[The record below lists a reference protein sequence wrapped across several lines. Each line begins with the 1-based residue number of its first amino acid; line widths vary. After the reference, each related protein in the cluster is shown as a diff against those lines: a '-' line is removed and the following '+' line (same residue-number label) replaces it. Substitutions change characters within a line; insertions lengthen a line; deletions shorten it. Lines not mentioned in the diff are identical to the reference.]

1 MVHAARMAATG
12 DRLESARS
20 RAIAAIDDYAAEM
33 RRVDGTRLGQG
44 LIETRALKDRV
55 EAVFAEGLR
64 RFDQSGEY
72 AADGA
77 IDLVAWLRAKCK
89 LSGGAAAERVG
100 IARQLQHLPQTSKA
114 FATGQL
120 AYQHVAVLA
129 RTAEHVG
136 AGAVRKAEGS
146 LLALADKMDP
156 GQFTGVAKN
165 FEHRI
170 DAQAALA
177 EANRAHQR
185 RYLTISEPLDGIVR
199 IDGLL
204 DAEAGAI
211 VRNAVNA
218 GLPPAKNDDRTPG
231 QRRAD
236 RLVELCHP
244 RAVGSADGAGPR
256 PHLII
261 RASADTLLGAPGAPG
276 GELEGG
282 TIIPVETLRR
292 IACDAA
298 ISRIIGKGELDA
310 EITRASR
317 STPAATRRALAA
329 RDRGCVAEHCNC
341 PPQWTDSHHVKHW
354 IDQGPTTMSNLILL
368 CRPHHRKVHEE
379 GWGLQRLT
387 TGRWALIRPTPRS
400 RSA

>member
-1 MVHAARMAATG
+1 MAASAT
-12 DRLESARS
+12 RLETS
-20 RAIAAIDDYAAEM
+20 RTRLLAAIDDYAAAVRTAE
-33 RRVDGTRLGQG
+33 GPALGEG
-44 LIETRALKDRV
+44 LIHTREARDRL
-55 EAVFAEGLR
+55 EAIFAEGLR
-64 RFDQSGEY
+64 RFDRSGEY

-77 IDLVAWLRAKCK
+77 IDLVAWLRSRCK
-89 LSGGAAAERVG
+89 LSGGAAAERLG
-100 IARQLQHLPQTSKA
+100 IARQLAHLPQTSKA
-114 FATGQL
+114 FATGEL
-120 AYQHVAVLA
+120 GYQHVAVLA

-136 AGAVRKAEGS
+136 AATVRKAEGS
-146 LLALADKMDP
+146 LLALAETMDP

-165 FEHRI
+165 FEHRV

-177 EANRAHQR
+177 EANRAYQR

-204 DAEAGAI
+204 DAEAGAA
-211 VRNAVNA
+211 VRHALNA
-218 GLPPAKNDDRTPG
+218 GLPPARDDDRTPG

-236 RLVELCHP
+236 RLVELCQP
-244 RAVGSADGAGPR
+244 RTAGSADGAGPR

-261 RASADTLLGAPGAPG
+261 RASLDTLLGAPDAPG
-276 GELEGG
+276 GELDGG
-282 TIIPVETLRR
+282 TIIPAETVRR

-298 ISRIIGKGELDA
+298 ISRILGKGELAA

-329 RDRGCVAEHCNC
+329 RDRGCVAEHCSR

-368 CRPHHRKVHEE
+368 CRPHHRRVHEE

-387 TGRWALIRPTPRS
+387 TGRWKLIRPMPRS

>member
-1 MVHAARMAATG
+1 MAAAG
-12 DRLESARS
+12 DRLESARI
-20 RAIAAIDDYAAEM
+20 RAVAAVDDYAAEL
-33 RRVDGTRLGQG
+33 RRVDGARLGEG

-72 AADGA
+72 VADGA

-114 FATGQL
+114 FATGEL
-120 AYQHVAVLA
+120 GYQHVAVLA
-129 RTAEHVG
+129 RTAEHLG
-136 AGAVRKAEGS
+136 AAIVRKAEAS
-146 LLALADKMDP
+146 LLALADTMDP

-170 DAQAALA
+170 DAQAALT

-204 DAEAGAI
+204 DVEAGAL

-218 GLPPAKNDDRTPG
+218 GLPPARDDDRTPG

-236 RLVELCHP
+236 RLVELCQP
-244 RAVGSADGAGPR
+244 RVVGSADGAGPR

-261 RASADTLLGAPGAPG
+261 RTTVDTLIGAAGSPGAELDG
-276 GELEGG
+276 GV
-282 TIIPVETLRR
+282 IIPAETVRR

-310 EITRASR
+310 ELTRASR
-317 STPAATRRALAA
+317 STPPATRRALAA
-329 RDRGCVAEHCNC
+329 RDRGCVAEHCNR
-341 PPQWTDSHHVKHW
+341 PPQWTDTHHVKHW
-354 IDQGPTTMSNLILL
+354 IDDGPTTMSNLILL
-368 CRPHHRKVHEE
+368 CRPHHRKVHEG

-387 TGRWALIRPTPRS
+387 TGRWALIRPLPRS

>member
-1 MVHAARMAATG
+1 MAAAG
-12 DRLESARS
+12 DRLESARI
-20 RAIAAIDDYAAEM
+20 RAVAAVDDYAAEL
-33 RRVDGTRLGQG
+33 RRVDGARLGEG

-64 RFDQSGEY
+64 RFDKSGEY
-72 AADGA
+72 AAEGA
-77 IDLVAWLRAKCK
+77 VDLVAWLRSRCK
-89 LSGGAAAERVG
+89 LSGGAAAERLG
-100 IARQLQHLPQTSKA
+100 IARQLEHLPQTASA

-120 AYQHVAVLA
+120 AYQHVAVMA

-136 AGAVRKAEGS
+136 AEAVHKAEAS
-146 LLALADKMDP
+146 LLRLAETLDA
-156 GQFTGVAKN
+156 GQFTGVAKT
-165 FEHRI
+165 FEHRV

-177 EANRAHQR
+177 EASRAHQR
-185 RYLTISEPLDGIVR
+185 RYLTVSEPLDGIVR

-204 DAEAGAI
+204 DLEAGAL

-218 GLPPAKNDDRTPG
+218 SLPPARDDDRTPG

-236 RLVELCHP
+236 RLVELCQP
-244 RAVGSADGAGPR
+244 RAGGSADGAGPR

-261 RASADTLLGAPGAPG
+261 RASVDTLIGAPGSPG
-276 GELEGG
+276 GDLDGG
-282 TIIPVETLRR
+282 TIIPAETVRR

-317 STPAATRRALAA
+317 STPPATRRALAV
-329 RDRGCVAEHCNC
+329 RDRGCVAEHCSR
-341 PPQWTDSHHVKHW
+341 PPQWTDTHHVKHW
-354 IDQGPTTMSNLILL
+354 IDQGPTTMTNLILL

-387 TGRWALIRPTPRS
+387 TGRWALTRPVAAQS

>member
-1 MVHAARMAATG
+1 M
-12 DRLESARS
+12 
-20 RAIAAIDDYAAEM
+20 AAIDDYAAAV
-33 RRVDGTRLGQG
+33 RTAAGSSLGQG
-44 LIETRALKDRV
+44 LIHTREARDRL

-77 IDLVAWLRAKCK
+77 IDLVAWLRSKCK

-100 IARQLQHLPQTSKA
+100 IARQLEHLPQTEKA
-114 FATGQL
+114 FATGEL
-120 AYQHVAVLA
+120 GYQHVAVLA
-129 RTAEHVG
+129 RTAEQVG
-136 AGAVRKAEGS
+136 AAAVREAEGS
-146 LLALADKMDP
+146 LLALAETMDP

-165 FEHRI
+165 FEHRV

-199 IDGLL
+199 LDGLL

-211 VRNAVNA
+211 VRNAVS
-218 GLPPAKNDDRTPG
+218 GYLPTGKDDERTPG

-236 RLVELCHP
+236 RLVELCQP
-244 RAVGSADGAGPR
+244 RAGASADGAGPR

-261 RASADTLLGAPGAPG
+261 RASVDTLIGATGSPG
-276 GELEGG
+276 GKLDGG
-282 TIIPVETLRR
+282 AIIPAETVRR

-317 STPAATRRALAA
+317 STPRALAV
-329 RDRGCVAEHCNC
+329 RDRGCVAEHCTR

-354 IDQGPTTMSNLILL
+354 IDQGPTTMTNLILL

-387 TGRWALIRPTPRS
+387 TGRWALTRPLPRS

>member
-1 MVHAARMAATG
+1 MAATG
-12 DRLESARS
+12 DRLESARI
-20 RAIAAIDDYAAEM
+20 RAVAAVDDYAAEL
-33 RRVDGTRLGQG
+33 RRVDGARLGER

-72 AADGA
+72 VADGA

-114 FATGQL
+114 FATGEL
-120 AYQHVAVLA
+120 GYQHVAVLA
-129 RTAEHVG
+129 RTAEHLG
-136 AGAVRKAEGS
+136 AAIVRKAEAS
-146 LLALADKMDP
+146 LLALADTMDP

-204 DAEAGAI
+204 DVEAGAL

-218 GLPPAKNDDRTPG
+218 GLPPARDDDRTPG

-236 RLVELCHP
+236 RLVELCQP
-244 RAVGSADGAGPR
+244 RVVGSADGAGPR

-261 RASADTLLGAPGAPG
+261 RTTVDTLIGAAGSPGAELDG
-276 GELEGG
+276 G
-282 TIIPVETLRR
+282 IMPAETVRR

-310 EITRASR
+310 ELTRASR
-317 STPAATRRALAA
+317 STPPATRRALAA
-329 RDRGCVAEHCNC
+329 RDRGCVAEHCNR
-341 PPQWTDSHHVKHW
+341 PPQWTDTHHVKHW
-354 IDQGPTTMSNLILL
+354 IDDGPTTMSNLILL
-368 CRPHHRKVHEE
+368 CRPHHRKVHEG

-387 TGRWALIRPTPRS
+387 TGRWALIRPLPRS

>member
-1 MVHAARMAATG
+1 MAATG
-12 DRLESARS
+12 DRLESARI
-20 RAIAAIDDYAAEM
+20 RAVAAGDDDAAEL
-33 RRVDGTRLGQG
+33 RLVEGARLGEG

-77 IDLVAWLRAKCK
+77 VDLVGWLRSKCK

-100 IARQLQHLPQTSKA
+100 IARQLAHLPQTSQA
-114 FATGQL
+114 FATGEL
-120 AYQHVAVLA
+120 GYQHVAVMA
-129 RTAEHVG
+129 RTAEHLG
-136 AGAVRKAEGS
+136 AAIVRKAEAS
-146 LLALADKMDP
+146 LLALAETMDP

-170 DAQAALA
+170 DAQAALT

-185 RYLTISEPLDGIVR
+185 RYLTFSEPLDGIVR

-204 DAEAGAI
+204 DAEAGAL

-218 GLPPAKNDDRTPG
+218 GLPPAKDDDRTPG

-236 RLVELCHP
+236 RLVELCQP
-244 RAVGSADGAGPR
+244 RAFGSADGAGPR

-261 RASADTLLGAPGAPG
+261 RASVETLLGTPDAAG
-276 GELEGG
+276 GELDGG
-282 TIIPVETLRR
+282 TIVPAETVRR

-329 RDRGCVAEHCNC
+329 RDRACVAEHCNR
-341 PPQWTDSHHVKHW
+341 PAQWTDSHHVKHW

-368 CRPHHRKVHEE
+368 CRPHHRKVHEG
-379 GWGLQRLT
+379 GWDLQRLA

>member
-1 MVHAARMAATG
+1 MAANG
-12 DRLESARS
+12 DRLESARI
-20 RAIAAIDDYAAEM
+20 RAVAAVEDYGAEL
-33 RRVDGTRLGQG
+33 RRVDGARLGEG
-44 LIETRALKDRV
+44 LIETRAMKDRL

-77 IDLVAWLRAKCK
+77 IDLVAWLRSKCK

-100 IARQLQHLPQTSKA
+100 IARQLAHLPQTSQA

-120 AYQHVAVLA
+120 GYQHVAVLA

-136 AGAVRKAEGS
+136 AAAVRKAEGS
-146 LLALADKMDP
+146 LLALAGTMDP

-165 FEHRI
+165 FEHRV
-170 DAQAALA
+170 DAQAALT
-177 EANRAHQR
+177 ETNRAYQR
-185 RYLTISEPLDGIVR
+185 RYLSISEPLDGIVR

-204 DAEAGAI
+204 DAEAGAL
-211 VRNAVNA
+211 VRNAVNG
-218 GLPPAKNDDRTPG
+218 GLPPARDDDRTPG

-236 RLVELCHP
+236 RLVELCQP
-244 RAVGSADGAGPR
+244 RTVGAADGAGPR
-256 PHLII
+256 PHLVI
-261 RASADTLLGAPGAPG
+261 RASIDTLVGAPDAPG
-276 GELEGG
+276 GELDGG
-282 TIIPVETLRR
+282 AIIPAEAVRR

-298 ISRIIGKGELDA
+298 ISRLLGKGELDA

-317 STPAATRRALAA
+317 TAPPATRRALAA
-329 RDRGCVAEHCNC
+329 RDRGCVAEHCNR

-354 IDQGPTTMSNLILL
+354 IDDGPTTMSNLVLL

-387 TGRWALIRPTPRS
+387 TGRWALVRPTPRS

>member
-1 MVHAARMAATG
+1 MAATG
-12 DRLESARS
+12 DRLESARI
-20 RAIAAIDDYAAEM
+20 RAVAAVDDYAAEL
-33 RRVDGTRLGQG
+33 RRVEGARLGEG

-55 EAVFAEGLR
+55 EAVFAEGLC

-77 IDLVAWLRAKCK
+77 IDLVAWLRSKCK

-100 IARQLQHLPQTSKA
+100 IARQLQHLPQTANA

-120 AYQHVAVLA
+120 AYQHVAVMA

-136 AGAVRKAEGS
+136 AQAVHQAEGS
-146 LLALADKMDP
+146 LLRLAETMDA
-156 GQFTGVAKN
+156 GQFTGVAKT
-165 FEHRI
+165 FEHRV

-185 RYLTISEPLDGIVR
+185 RYLTVSEPLDGIVR

-204 DAEAGAI
+204 DLEAGAL
-211 VRNAVNA
+211 VRNAVNGDTA
-218 GLPPAKNDDRTPG
+218 PARDDDRTPG

-236 RLVELCHP
+236 RLVELCQP
-244 RAVGSADGAGPR
+244 RAGGSADGAGPR
-256 PHLII
+256 PHLSI
-261 RASADTLLGAPGAPG
+261 RASVATLTGAPGSPG
-276 GELEGG
+276 GELDGG
-282 TIIPVETLRR
+282 AIIPAETVRR

-317 STPAATRRALAA
+317 STPPATRRALAV
-329 RDRGCVAEHCNC
+329 RDRGCVAEHCTR
-341 PPQWTDSHHVKHW
+341 PPQWTDTHHVKHW
-354 IDQGPTTMSNLILL
+354 IDQGPTTMTNLILL

-387 TGRWALIRPTPRS
+387 TGRWALIRPVAARS

>member
-1 MVHAARMAATG
+1 MAAAG
-12 DRLESARS
+12 DRLESARI
-20 RAIAAIDDYAAEM
+20 RAVAAVDDYAAEL
-33 RRVDGTRLGQG
+33 RRLEGARLGEG

-100 IARQLQHLPQTSKA
+100 IARQLQHLPQTSQA
-114 FATGQL
+114 FATGEL
-120 AYQHVAVLA
+120 GYQHVAVLA
-129 RTAEHVG
+129 RTAEHLG
-136 AGAVRKAEGS
+136 AAIVRKAEAS
-146 LLALADKMDP
+146 LLALADTMDP

-204 DAEAGAI
+204 DVEAGAL

-218 GLPPAKNDDRTPG
+218 GLPPARDDDRTPG

-236 RLVELCHP
+236 RLVELCQP
-244 RAVGSADGAGPR
+244 RVVGSADGAGPR

-261 RASADTLLGAPGAPG
+261 RTTVDTLIGAPDAPG
-276 GELEGG
+276 GELDGG
-282 TIIPVETLRR
+282 TIVPAQTVRR

-310 EITRASR
+310 ELTRASR
-317 STPAATRRALAA
+317 STPAATRRALAL
-329 RDRGCVAEHCNC
+329 RDGGCVAEQCTR
-341 PPQWTDSHHVKHW
+341 PPQWTDSHHVRHW

-379 GWGLQRLT
+379 GWGLQRLS
-387 TGRWALIRPTPRS
+387 TGRWALTRPVAAQS

>member
-1 MVHAARMAATG
+1 M
-12 DRLESARS
+12 
-20 RAIAAIDDYAAEM
+20 AAIDDYAAAV
-33 RRVDGTRLGQG
+33 RTAAGSSLGEG
-44 LIETRALKDRV
+44 LIHTREARDRL

-64 RFDQSGEY
+64 CFDQSGEY

-77 IDLVAWLRAKCK
+77 IDLVAWLRSRCK
-89 LSGGAAAERVG
+89 LSGNAAAERVG
-100 IARQLQHLPQTSKA
+100 IARQLEHLPQTDKA
-114 FATGQL
+114 FATGEL
-120 AYQHVAVLA
+120 GYQHVAVLA

-136 AGAVRKAEGS
+136 AGAVKAEAS
-146 LLALADKMDP
+146 LLALADTMDP
-156 GQFTGVAKN
+156 GQFTGVAKT

-199 IDGLL
+199 LDGLL

-211 VRNAVNA
+211 VRNAVS
-218 GLPPAKNDDRTPG
+218 GYLPTGKDDERTPG

-236 RLVELCHP
+236 RLVELCQP
-244 RAVGSADGAGPR
+244 RAGASADGAGPR

-261 RASADTLLGAPGAPG
+261 RASVDTLIGATGSPG
-276 GELEGG
+276 GELDGG
-282 TIIPVETLRR
+282 AIIPAETVRR

-317 STPAATRRALAA
+317 STPPATRRALAV
-329 RDRGCVAEHCNC
+329 RDRGCVAEHCTR
-341 PPQWTDSHHVKHW
+341 PPQWTDTHHVKHW
-354 IDQGPTTMSNLILL
+354 IDQGPTTMTNLILL

-387 TGRWALIRPTPRS
+387 TGRWALIRPSPRS

>member
-1 MVHAARMAATG
+1 MAAAG
-12 DRLESARS
+12 DRLESARI
-20 RAIAAIDDYAAEM
+20 RAVAAVDDYAAEL
-33 RRVDGTRLGQG
+33 RRVDGARLGEG

-64 RFDQSGEY
+64 RFDKSGEY
-72 AADGA
+72 AAEGA
-77 IDLVAWLRAKCK
+77 VDLVAWLRSRCK
-89 LSGGAAAERVG
+89 LSGGAAAERLG
-100 IARQLQHLPQTSKA
+100 IARQLEHLPQTASA

-120 AYQHVAVLA
+120 AYQHVAVMA

-136 AGAVRKAEGS
+136 AEAVHKAEAS
-146 LLALADKMDP
+146 LLRLAETLDA
-156 GQFTGVAKN
+156 GQFTGVAKT
-165 FEHRI
+165 FEHRV

-185 RYLTISEPLDGIVR
+185 RYLTVSEPLDGIVR

-204 DAEAGAI
+204 DLEAGAL

-218 GLPPAKNDDRTPG
+218 SLPPARDDDRTPG

-236 RLVELCHP
+236 RLVELCQP
-244 RAVGSADGAGPR
+244 RAGGSADGAGPR

-261 RASADTLLGAPGAPG
+261 RASVDTLIGAPGSPG
-276 GELEGG
+276 GDLDGG
-282 TIIPVETLRR
+282 TIIPAETVRR

-317 STPAATRRALAA
+317 STPPATRRALAV
-329 RDRGCVAEHCNC
+329 RDRGCVAEHCSR
-341 PPQWTDSHHVKHW
+341 PPQWTDTHHVKHW
-354 IDQGPTTMSNLILL
+354 IDQGPTTMTNLILL

-387 TGRWALIRPTPRS
+387 TGRWALTRPVAAQS